1 MGKPNPQLWVGL
13 PLCLGPWVGMLGTH
27 HHFLCHET
35 VAMLPISQLLFLAV
49 IFSACTAP
57 AVVIDAPSP
66 YEAVEESAPSAS
78 AEAPAFAIV
87 IHGGAGSPSRNMN
100 QEQLA
105 GLTGGMAHA
114 LQVGLA
120 DLRRGAD
127 AVDVV
132 ERVITIL
139 ETNPNFNAGRG
150 AVFTDAG
157 RHELDASIMDGET
170 LSCGAVGGVTTVEH
184 PISLARLVMDETRH
198 VLFVADGAEAFA
210 DSMGERITRV
220 DNTYFDT
227 DGARANLRSVQE
239 RRREENASKTEDDSD
254 PHEIK
259 GTVGC
264 VVLDMQ
270 GHLAAGTS
278 TGGLTAKSFGR
289 IGDSPIIGAGTYAN
303 DKTCAI
309 SCTGVG
315 EEYIR
320 HGVARDIAARVEYL
334 GIDVIKAT
342 DQVVH
347 GVLKKGEGGV
357 IGIDKD
363 GNIAMSYNTGGMVRA
378 VGDSNGRFDIGIW
391 EDFIE

>member
-1 MGKPNPQLWVGL
+1 MRLD
-13 PLCLGPWVGMLGTH
+13 T
-27 HHFLCHET
+27 
-35 VAMLPISQLLFLAV
+35 LFIFFAATLA
-49 IFSACTAP
+49 ACGAP
-57 AVVIDAPSP
+57 AVVE
-66 YEAVEESAPSAS
+66 EAQQVAAVALETPTEVEVKPLT
-78 AEAPAFAIV
+78 FAIV
-87 IHGGAGSPSRNMN
+87 IHGGAGSPSRDMDKA
-100 QEQLA
+100 QLA

-114 LQVGLA
+114 LQVGLS
-120 DLRRGAD
+120 DLRRGAN

-139 ETNPNFNAGRG
+139 ETNANFNAGRG
-150 AVFTDAG
+150 AVYTDAG
-157 RHELDASIMDGET
+157 RHELDASIMNGET
-170 LSCGAVGGVTTVEH
+170 LACGGVGGVRTVEH

-210 DSMGERITRV
+210 DSLGKRVARV

-227 DGARANLRSVQE
+227 DAAAKSLRAVQE
-239 RRREENASKTEDDSD
+239 SRRKEGASKTADDSN
-254 PHEIK
+254 PNEIK

-278 TGGLTAKSFGR
+278 TGGLTGKSFGR

-303 DKTCAI
+303 DKTCGI

-334 GIDVIKAT
+334 GINVIEAA

-347 GVLKKGEGGV
+347 GVLKEGEGGV

-363 GNIAMSYNTGGMVRA
+363 GNIAMSYNTPGMVRA

-391 EDFIE
+391 EDFLK